1 MASPRL
7 VVDEVVV
14 VGLGVALVVVL
25 LDESPAAQLAPV
37 RVLAGDGEQVAQEGG
52 GGTVASSSSS
62 VVVVVAVSV
71 LEVVVDGP
79 PPAVVGGH
87 VLLQV
92 VLAGERPAAHLALVR
107 PLTRVQPHVPV
118 QLGPIVAGVRAVLA
132 GKLALLA
139 AEAQVPVV
147 AVTRRLYVPQG
158 QVLGKPGALMRW
170 R

>member
-1 MASPRL
+1 MAPRL

-14 VGLGVALVVVL
+14 VGLGVSLVVVL
-25 LDESPAAQLAPV
+25 LDEAPAAQLAPV
-37 RVLAGDGEQVAQEGG
+37 RVLAGDGQQVAQEGRG
-52 GGTVASSSSS
+52 SVAPSST
-62 VVVVVAVSV
+62 VVVVSTV
-71 LEVVVDGP
+71 LEVVDGP
-79 PPAVVGGH
+79 PPPVVGGH

-92 VLAGERPAAHLALVR
+92 VFAGERPAAHLALVR

-118 QLGPIVAGVRAVLA
+118 QLGPIVARVRAVLA
-132 GKLALLA
+132 RKLALLA

-158 QVLGKPGALMRW
+158 QVLGKPGTLMRW